1 MDYLDF
7 SHGGNIHAI
16 KKKYNKQI
24 IDFSANINPLGLCS
38 KARKAITINFDK
50 IVHYPEPQAPDIRRK
65 IAEYWG
71 VSKGNVL
78 VGNGSVELIYLIV
91 SAFMPKAVAIL
102 IPTFSEYER
111 ASRRIKSR
119 IRFIKLAKDNFK
131 FPVIKNVRED
141 ILFICNPNNPTGNII
156 LSGRGIVEEDFN
168 KLLVV
173 DETFMD
179 FLSQEKEYSFI
190 NRAKKSRKIIVLRTF
205 TKFFA
210 LPGLRIGYLIAHKD
224 VINFLAR
231 NQIPWSVNALAQ
243 AAAKAAL
250 DDKSYMR
257 ETKIYI
263 KKEREFLFGEI
274 KKIKGLVPYPSVTN
288 FLLIKIGDKNLT
300 SPVLVEK
307 LIKKGLL
314 IRDCSNFRGL
324 NSKFIRVAVRSRKE
338 NQKLLKALRE
348 IL

>member
-1 MDYLDF
+1 MANLAF
-7 SHGGNIHAI
+7 SHGGNIYEI
-16 KKKYNKQI
+16 KRKFKKEVV
-24 IDFSANINPLGLCS
+24 DFSANINPLGLSS
-38 KARKAITINFDK
+38 KARKAITVNFDK
-50 IVHYPEPQAPDIRRK
+50 ILHYPELQAPNIRRK

-71 VSKGNVL
+71 VPKDNVL

-91 SAFMPKAVAIL
+91 SAFMPKAVAIP

-111 ASRRIKSR
+111 ASRRIKCR
-119 IRFIKLAKDNFK
+119 IRFIRLTKDNFK
-131 FPVIKNVRED
+131 FPVTKNVRED

-156 LSGRGIVEEDFN
+156 LSGRSIGERDFN

-179 FLSQEKEYSFI
+179 FLPKEKEYTFI
-190 NRAKKSRKIIVLRTF
+190 TRAKKSRKIIVLRTF

-210 LPGLRIGYLIAHKD
+210 LPGLRIGYLVAHKD
-224 VINFLAR
+224 VIDFLAR

-263 KKEREFLFGEI
+263 KKEREFLFSEI
-274 KKIKGLVPYPSVTN
+274 RKIKGLVPYPSVTN
-288 FLLIKIGDKNLT
+288 FLLMKIGDKSLT
-300 SPVLVEK
+300 SSTLVKK
-307 LIKKGLL
+307 LIGKGLL
-314 IRDCSNFRGL
+314 KTEKD
-324 NSKFIRVAVRSRKE
+324 FI
-338 NQKLLKALRE
+338 QFKLDDY
-348 IL
+348 